1 MAVIETLKRYQITV
15 ATIIFLLLSLHLISS
30 DIKGVGG
37 NRLADRF
44 LMPVATAIQ
53 KPISGVAQ
61 AIKDIW
67 GNYIFL
73 VGLKNENDRLREKIA
88 ILTKE
93 NATLNELSKENERL
107 KRYLH
112 VVDGSTYPLIVA
124 RVIGLDFTGWQ
135 KIVSIDKGRGDGVK
149 KDMAIVAPDGVVGRV
164 LKVYSNASQVLLI
177 TDYSSS
183 IDAVIQRTRVRGIVS
198 GRGSDGLVLRFV
210 TNDGDINVGDMVVTS
225 GLAGIF
231 PKGQIIGKV
240 EKVKDSGRDFFKV
253 VKLSSFIDFLRL
265 EEVLI
270 IDKDSSPGLL
280 EVN

>member
-1 MAVIETLKRYQITV
+1 MVVIEALKRFQITV

-44 LMPVATAIQ
+44 LVPVAAAIQ
-53 KPISGVAQ
+53 KPISGTAQ

-67 GNYIFL
+67 GSYIFL
-73 VGLKNENDRLREKIA
+73 VDLKNENDRLREKV
-88 ILTKE
+88 
-93 NATLNELSKENERL
+93 ATLIEENTALYEFSKENKRL
-107 KRYLH
+107 KKYLN
-112 VVDGSTYPLIVA
+112 VVDRSTHPLIIA

-135 KIVSIDKGRGDGVK
+135 KIVSIDKGRNDGVK
-149 KDMAIVAPDGVVGRV
+149 KDMAIVAPDGVVGRIV
-164 LKVYSNASQVLLI
+164 KVYPNASQVLLI

-183 IDAVIQRTRVRGIVS
+183 IDSVIQRTRVRGIVS

-253 VKLSSFIDFLRL
+253 IKLSSSIDFLRL

-270 IDKDSSPGLL
+270 INKDSSQDLL
-280 EVN
+280 VP

>member
-1 MAVIETLKRYQITV
+1 MVVIEALKRFQITV

-44 LMPVATAIQ
+44 LVPVAAAIQ
-53 KPISGVAQ
+53 KPISGTAQ

-67 GNYIFL
+67 GSYIFL
-73 VGLKNENDRLREKIA
+73 VDLKNENDRLREKV
-88 ILTKE
+88 
-93 NATLNELSKENERL
+93 ATLIEENTALYEFSKENKRL
-107 KRYLH
+107 KKYLN
-112 VVDGSTYPLIVA
+112 VVDRSTYPLIIA

-135 KIVSIDKGRGDGVK
+135 KIVSIDKGRNDGVK

-164 LKVYSNASQVLLI
+164 VKVYPNASQVLLI

-183 IDAVIQRTRVRGIVS
+183 IDSVIQRTRVRGIVS

-253 VKLSSFIDFLRL
+253 IKLSSSIDFLRL

-270 IDKDSSPGLL
+270 INKDSSQDLL
-280 EVN
+280 VP